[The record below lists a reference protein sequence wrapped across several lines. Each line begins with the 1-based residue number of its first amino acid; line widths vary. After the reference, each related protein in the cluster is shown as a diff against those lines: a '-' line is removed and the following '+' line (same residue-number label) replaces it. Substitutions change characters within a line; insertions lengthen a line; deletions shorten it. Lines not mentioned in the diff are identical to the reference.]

1 MTEKKA
7 LGAQERPWMRV
18 AAAEIEVGK
27 DRCPICAW
35 PLAATMEQG
44 CVIGN
49 CSYRPGDHREDEL
62 RNLKKRR
69 EHWEA
74 TTRIIAEAYAAS
86 LADFTMPL
94 LKRIYDHLTGPPK
107 ESDFTLARELRDFLA
122 DSPSPTRI
130 HDLREGLSWALD
142 LLDMYDEKLI
152 ALGEPRELVY
162 DALHLLAKAKARK
175 ALAGADSP
183 SGTAAPPKT
192 EASK

>member
-1 MTEKKA
+1 VSVEKKPRRAQKRMREQFEKWSDKRFSEWAKEQMAQPETLLRA
-7 LGAQERPWMRV
+7 LWT
-18 AAAEIEVGK
+18 I
-27 DRCPICAW
+27 
-35 PLAATMEQG
+35 
-44 CVIGN
+44 N
-49 CSYRPGDHREDEL
+49 
-62 RNLKKRR
+62 
-69 EHWEA
+69 WEA
-74 TTRIIAEAYAAS
+74 WQAAYAAS

-183 SGTAAPPKT
+183 SGTAETK
-192 EASK
+192 EK

>member
-7 LGAQERPWMRV
+7 LRAQELRGL
-18 AAAEIEVGK
+18 EIAIRSAKFRRQEFPIPCGLPEEIYPQLMEVI
-27 DRCPICAW
+27 R
-35 PLAATMEQG
+35 
-44 CVIGN
+44 
-49 CSYRPGDHREDEL
+49 
-62 RNLKKRR
+62 
-69 EHWEA
+69 
-74 TTRIIAEAYAAS
+74 AYAAS
-86 LADFTMPL
+86 LADSTMPL

-162 DALHLLAKAKARK
+162 DVPHLMAKAKARK